1 MATLDEPIII
11 NIPFDRSGRFTVMEN
26 GVYQLTFT
34 ALFVAIRGHMVS
46 TRLLITVVCPKFEHP
61 ALTSFIIFF
70 CWCKIGLQQLF

>member
-1 MATLDEPIII
+1 MATLDETIIK

-46 TRLLITVVCPKFEHP
+46 TRLLIRVVCPKFEHP
-61 ALTSFIIFF
+61 ALTSFNIYFAGE
-70 CWCKIGLQQLF
+70 K